1 MRRIFD
7 AALAGMNTGQIA
19 GQLNEDGIVTPG
31 FYYMQHHPESKK
43 FRNTSPQTFWTS
55 TGVLK
60 ILQQEMYYG
69 AVVGHK
75 RTAVT
80 VGGKHTAAVPKEEQ
94 IIVEGMHE
102 AIVSKEEFME
112 AQKVIRKIKKP
123 EKRQPKEYLFRGV
136 ARCGS
141 CGRALQYYG
150 QMKRPYFQCGYVR
163 RTNKAEC
170 CKDKLYEDVITD
182 AVWQSLKQFFALSE
196 RLEKRLQKHQSSL
209 GNEQKTC
216 ALQITE
222 LQRKLRRPIQIS
234 SQTLTG
240 SWPGTWIKLHT

>member
-1 MRRIFD
+1 M
-7 AALAGMNTGQIA
+7 
-19 GQLNEDGIVTPG
+19 
-31 FYYMQHHPESKK
+31 
-43 FRNTSPQTFWTS
+43 
-55 TGVLK
+55 
-60 ILQQEMYYG
+60 
-69 AVVGHK
+69 
-75 RTAVT
+75 
-80 VGGKHTAAVPKEEQ
+80 
-94 IIVEGMHE
+94 
-102 AIVSKEEFME
+102 SKEEFME

-222 LQRKLRRPIQIS
+222 LQRKLAKANTDKFANIDRFMAGDMDKAAYLKRREELTAQIGQLEEQIAALEAKAEEVRAADS
-234 SQTLTG
+234 SEVSNVLESVHHYEKADALT
-240 SWPGTWIKLHT
+240 SEMIKTFIKAVYITDNEHIEIEWNFNNVFKQFLSNA